1 MPIRGKYQPVTYLV
15 DARIA
20 AGYQSREDAAIRV
33 PYAAVTIGRHE
44 RGEIRLAPDD
54 IIIYAKAYNAPEIMI
69 YYCRNCCPIGHR
81 LMRPASGRRELS
93 LLVTQLGNRL
103 RKIAAAADRLADIA
117 DDNVVDASER
127 SDFDE
132 ILALMRSTREVI
144 DCFELYA
151 MLADKKKPAQSGDG
165 RSARA
170 ASKVDAESVCSNYTA
185 ATAARQ
191 RPQGIIL

>member
-1 MPIRGKYQPVTYLV
+1 MPIRGKSQPVTYLTE
-15 DARIA
+15 ARIA
-20 AGYQSREDAAIRV
+20 AGYPSRDDAAIRV

-44 RGEIRLAPDD
+44 RGEIKLAPEDV
-54 IIIYAKAYNAPEIMI
+54 IVYAKAYSAPELMV
-69 YYCRNCCPIGHR
+69 YYCRSCCPIGR
-81 LMRPASGRRELS
+81 KLMRPASGERELS

-117 DDNVVDASER
+117 DDNIVDASKR
-127 SDFDE
+127 SDFDD
-132 ILALMRSTREVI
+132 ILALMRNAREVI

-151 MLADKKKPAQSGDG
+151 MLTEKRKPAQSGDG